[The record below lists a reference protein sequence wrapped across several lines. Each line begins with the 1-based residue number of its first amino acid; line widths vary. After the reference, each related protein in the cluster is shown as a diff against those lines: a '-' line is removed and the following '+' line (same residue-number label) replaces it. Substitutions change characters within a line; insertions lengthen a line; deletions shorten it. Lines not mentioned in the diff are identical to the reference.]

1 MVWYYNRHDMDTQV
15 RYQVLTTVGRNLK
28 AARTARGL
36 TQKQV
41 GDELGV
47 TNRDVSRWENGKV
60 EPGAYN
66 RHMLGELLFDGEISR
81 MYEQHETKST
91 RTVAAAGCLNRRS

>member
-1 MVWYYNRHDMDTQV
+1 MSTQV
-15 RYQVLTTVGRNLK
+15 RNQILTTVGHNLR
-28 AARTARGL
+28 AARIARGM

-60 EPGAYN
+60 EPGAYY
-66 RHMLGELLFDGEISR
+66 RHQLGELFFGGDISR
-81 MYEQHETKST
+81 MYEQTEEA
-91 RTVAAAGCLNRRS
+91 V

>member
-1 MVWYYNRHDMDTQV
+1 LRGSSCCGMVTHHKMSTQV
-15 RYQVLTTVGRNLK
+15 RHQILTTVGHNLR
-28 AARTARGL
+28 AAREARGM

-60 EPGAYN
+60 EPGPMY
-66 RHMLGELLFDGEISR
+66 RQMLGDLFFDGEVSR
-81 MYEQHETKST
+81 LYQTEE
-91 RTVAAAGCLNRRS
+91 VAA